1 MQKKFVQLR
10 LTDLAYTLTAHE
22 KRIEYMYHYQMR
34 LYGGKIRGEGPR
46 CSGTIPARAGRPR
59 ILAYRLPV
67 DRVVPGS
74 PFMFTVL
81 IWSWETSRWVEG
93 SKYEYIEEMRSDWR
107 STLKE
112 CDFEEV
118 HGSDIIPMIRNA
130 TTTEGIPEYTITEFA
145 LNA

>member
-10 LTDLAYTLTAHE
+10 LVDLAYTLTTHE
-22 KRIEYMYHYQMR
+22 QRIEYMYHYQMR
-34 LYGGKIRGEGPR
+34 LYGGTPR
-46 CSGTIPARAGRPR
+46 RPR